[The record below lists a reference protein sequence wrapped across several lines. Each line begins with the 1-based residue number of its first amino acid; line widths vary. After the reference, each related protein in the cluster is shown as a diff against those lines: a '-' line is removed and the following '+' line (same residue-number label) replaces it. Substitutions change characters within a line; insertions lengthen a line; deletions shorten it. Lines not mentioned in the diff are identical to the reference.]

1 MRGRL
6 AWGRLIWILC
16 KSMAGSGRCKLLS
29 LIELRMLLR
38 EIVKFDMVLHV
49 RIPRGARS
57 FVSHWCH
64 TGAFSSLHSRF
75 LLLLKLLE
83 QTIYGDGFRI
93 HVLDHVH
100 YLGVLEL
107 VNDPLD
113 IARVLLVHRLDYLVL
128 DGLLLSLLVQLVWR
142 SHTFEGALLDCVLLR
157 DGMRRS
163 FSI

>member
-6 AWGRLIWILC
+6 AWGRLIWVRC
-16 KSMAGSGRCKLLS
+16 KSLACSGRCKLLG

-38 EIVKFDMVLHV
+38 EIIKFDMVLYV
-49 RIPRGARS
+49 RVPRGARR
-57 FVSHWCH
+57 FMWHWRH

-83 QTIYGDGFRI
+83 QTIYGNGFRI

-107 VNDPLD
+107 VYDPLD
-113 IARVLLVHRLDYLVL
+113 IPRVLLVHRLDYLVL
-128 DGLLLSLLVQLVWR
+128 DGLLLSLLAQLVWR
-142 SHTFEGALLDCVLLR
+142 SHAFKGALLDSVLLR
-157 DGMRRS
+157 DGMRGS
-163 FSI
+163 FSF